1 MKRLFFSCLCAVC
14 CWACSESEDVFYS
27 TTYPVTEVK
36 VTVTLNDA
44 VASDLTTEQITEE
57 ALVLIPVVAG
67 GSYRLD
73 YSRFDGGE
81 LYVTPS
87 EGAETL
93 VGTFDKVP
101 AASQMTFHYGD
112 WSYSVRTGSYTSTDG
127 WLCVSLNSD
136 LTAYFQE
143 KYGEA
148 APKQVI
154 RHEYTTHLFD

>member
-14 CWACSESEDVFYS
+14 CLACSEAEDVFYS

-57 ALVLIPVVAG
+57 ALAQIPVVAG

-93 VGTFDKVP
+93 VGTFDKMP
-101 AASQMTFHYGD
+101 AASQMTFH
-112 WSYSVRTGSYTSTDG
+112 
-127 WLCVSLNSD
+127 
-136 LTAYFQE
+136 
-143 KYGEA
+143 
-148 APKQVI
+148 
-154 RHEYTTHLFD
+154 